1 MLNINAYCKKYWKM
15 EEQYEEK
22 KSSKIA
28 HSDILTIVN
37 IYKFSFF
44 FFCFPFIKI
53 IIGS

>member
-44 FFCFPFIKI
+44 FSVFLLSKLL
-53 IIGS
+53 